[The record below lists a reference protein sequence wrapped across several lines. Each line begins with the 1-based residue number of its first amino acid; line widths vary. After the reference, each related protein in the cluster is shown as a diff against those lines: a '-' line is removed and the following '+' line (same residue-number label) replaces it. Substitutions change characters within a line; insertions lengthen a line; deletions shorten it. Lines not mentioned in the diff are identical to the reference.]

1 MPPKSPPKTPA
12 EIATRAG
19 RDRVIQF
26 SVFLRNKVG
35 AFLDVVRVLR
45 EHHVQV
51 LGTTV
56 EPSADTAIVRI
67 VVSDPETVEGIFH
80 LHSIPYST
88 WHLVVVELKEAAHF
102 SEVLT
107 ALLAAE
113 VNIYG
118 AYALLTRPRGHATLA
133 LHVEDNDCAVSV
145 LTSSGFIIL
154 NQDDLSR

>member
-1 MPPKSPPKTPA
+1 MPSKSPPKQPSGKTA
-12 EIATRAG
+12 RSAS
-19 RDRVIQF
+19 DQVIQF

-35 AFLDVVRVLR
+35 AFLDVVKVLR
-45 EHHVQV
+45 EHHIHV

-67 VVSDPETVEGIFH
+67 VVSDPEAVEGIFH
-80 LHSIPYST
+80 LHAIPYST
-88 WHLVVVELKEAAHF
+88 WPLIVVELKEAAHF
-102 SEVLT
+102 GEVLT

-118 AYALLTRPRGHATLA
+118 AYALLTRPHGHATLA
-133 LHVEDNDCAVSV
+133 LHVEDNECAVSV
-145 LTSSGFIIL
+145 LTHSGFIIL

>member
-1 MPPKSPPKTPA
+1 MPSQPPPGTSTKT
-12 EIATRAG
+12 ATRAS
-19 RDRVIQF
+19 RERVTQF

-35 AFLDVVRVLR
+35 AFLDVVRLLR
-45 EHHVQV
+45 EHHVHV

-67 VVSDPETVEGIFH
+67 VVSDPEAVEGIFH
-80 LHSIPYST
+80 LHAVPYST
-88 WHLVVVELKEAAHF
+88 WPLVVVELKEATHF

-113 VNIYG
+113 VNIFG
-118 AYALLTRPRGHATLA
+118 AYALLTRPHGHATLA
-133 LHVEDNDCAVSV
+133 LHVEDNECATSV
-145 LTSSGFIIL
+145 LTGSGFIIL

>member
-1 MPPKSPPKTPA
+1 MQPNSPTTSSA
-12 EIATRAG
+12 ETRAA
-19 RDRVIQF
+19 RERVVQF
-26 SVFLRNKVG
+26 SIFLRNKVG
-35 AFLDVVRVLR
+35 AFLDVVRLLR
-45 EHHVQV
+45 EHSVQV
-51 LGTTV
+51 LGTTI

-67 VVSDPETVEGIFH
+67 VVSDPDAVEGIFH

-88 WHLVVVELKEAAHF
+88 WPLVVVELKEAAHF

-133 LHVEDNDCAVSV
+133 LHVEDNECATSV
-145 LTSSGFIIL
+145 LSGSGFIIL

>member
-1 MPPKSPPKTPA
+1 MQPNSPTTTSA
-12 EIATRAG
+12 ETRAA
-19 RDRVIQF
+19 RERVVQF
-26 SVFLRNKVG
+26 SIFLRNKVG
-35 AFLDVVRVLR
+35 AFLDVVRLLR
-45 EHHVQV
+45 EHSVQV
-51 LGTTV
+51 LGTTI

-67 VVSDPETVEGIFH
+67 VVSDPDAVEEVFH

-88 WHLVVVELKEAAHF
+88 WPLVVVELKEAAHF

-133 LHVEDNDCAVSV
+133 LHVEDNECATSV
-145 LTSSGFIIL
+145 LSGSGFIIL
-154 NQDDLSR
+154 SQDDLSR

>member
-1 MPPKSPPKTPA
+1 MPSKSPPTA
-12 EIATRAG
+12 HTGTRAA

-35 AFLDVVRVLR
+35 AFLDVVRLLQ
-45 EHHVQV
+45 EHQINV
-51 LGTTV
+51 LGTTI

-67 VVSDPETVEGIFH
+67 VVSDPEAVEGIFH

-88 WHLVVVELKEAAHF
+88 WPVVVVELKEADHF
-102 SEVLT
+102 GQVLT

-118 AYALLTRPRGHATLA
+118 AYALLTRPHGHATLA
-133 LHVEDNDCAVSV
+133 LHVEDNECAASV
-145 LTSSGFIIL
+145 LNGNGFIIL
-154 NQDDLSR
+154 SQDDLSR